1 MANNTVSVLARLKN
15 KSKEE
20 GIPLQQLLNLL
31 CQEEFIRRLSE
42 STYRENLILK
52 GGYLL
57 YSISGFTSRPTI
69 DFSVLIGIIIDFT
82 SLPYQAIIGENEFFG
97 NWNCRERK
105 YN

>member
-1 MANNTVSVLARLKN
+1 MANKAASVLARLKK

-20 GIPLQQLLNLL
+20 DIPLQQFLNLL

-42 STYRENLILK
+42 SRYRENLILK

-69 DFSVLIGIIIDFT
+69 EETELFK
-82 SLPYQAIIGENEFFG
+82 
-97 NWNCRERK
+97 NWKCRDRK
-105 YN
+105 YH